1 MVARGRKT
9 AKSVKAPQRA
19 KSTRKAQST
28 RPRSRKTKSGERRAD
43 KPKSETARLKSLLR
57 DAEDRQTAT
66 AEILKVIASSPD
78 DVQPVFQAIAERSN
92 RLVNGLST
100 TVLSIV
106 HNTVHLSAFTKT
118 TPNADAELTA
128 WFPRELSALPY
139 GDHIRRGEIFR
150 LPDTEADPVL
160 RGIARARGYRS
171 IVFVP
176 LLHDGFAIGMIG
188 QTKSESGPFAENHVE
203 LLKTFA
209 DQAVIAISNVRLF
222 QEVQERTR
230 ELSAS
235 LDDLRFAQD
244 RLVQTEKLAALGR
257 LVAGV
262 AHEINTPIGTSLTV
276 ASTLESKTATFAA
289 EAARETLRRST
300 LTEFLEA
307 SREASLQLTAN
318 LNQAAGLIQSFKQVA
333 ADQNYTDPRVFDLG
347 ELTEQ
352 IAKSLRSGLRKRS
365 VTFNVTCQP
374 NLVFNSHPGPYGQ
387 VLTNLFLN
395 ATAHAFPDATSG
407 TISINVQAAGDD
419 AAEVFFSDDGC
430 GMTSDVR
437 RKAFDPF
444 FTTSRDQGNAGLG
457 LHIVH
462 SIVTTCLG
470 GTLDLDS
477 EPGKGTKI
485 KLRLPLVAPVGA
497 APDAY

>member
-1 MVARGRKT
+1 
-9 AKSVKAPQRA
+9 
-19 KSTRKAQST
+19 
-28 RPRSRKTKSGERRAD
+28 
-43 KPKSETARLKSLLR
+43 
-57 DAEDRQTAT
+57 
-66 AEILKVIASSPD
+66 
-78 DVQPVFQAIAERSN
+78 
-92 RLVNGLST
+92 
-100 TVLSIV
+100 VLSIV
-106 HNTVHLSAFTKT
+106 RNTVHLSAFTKT
-118 TPNADAELTA
+118 TPSADAELTA

-160 RGIARARGYRS
+160 RDIARSRGYRS

-222 QEVQERTR
+222 QEVQKRTR
-230 ELSAS
+230 ELSTS

-276 ASTLESKTATFAA
+276 ASTLESKRAAFAT

-307 SREASLQLTAN
+307 SREASLQL
-318 LNQAAGLIQSFKQVA
+318 VA
-333 ADQNYTDPRVFDLG
+333 TDQNYTVPRVFDLG

-352 IAKSLRSGLRKRS
+352 IAKSLRPGLRKRS

-419 AAEVFFSDDGC
+419 AAEVLFSDDGC

-497 APDAY
+497 APEAH

>member
-1 MVARGRKT
+1 
-9 AKSVKAPQRA
+9 
-19 KSTRKAQST
+19 
-28 RPRSRKTKSGERRAD
+28 
-43 KPKSETARLKSLLR
+43 
-57 DAEDRQTAT
+57 
-66 AEILKVIASSPD
+66 
-78 DVQPVFQAIAERSN
+78 
-92 RLVNGLST
+92 
-100 TVLSIV
+100 
-106 HNTVHLSAFTKT
+106 
-118 TPNADAELTA
+118 
-128 WFPRELSALPY
+128 
-139 GDHIRRGEIFR
+139 
-150 LPDTEADPVL
+150 
-160 RGIARARGYRS
+160 
-171 IVFVP
+171 
-176 LLHDGFAIGMIG
+176 MIG

-209 DQAVIAISNVRLF
+209 DQAVIAISTVRLF

-276 ASTLESKTATFAA
+276 ASTLESKTATFAT

-307 SREASLQLTAN
+307 SREASLQLMAN

-333 ADQNYTDPRVFDLG
+333 TDQNHTDARVFDLG

-352 IAKSLRSGLRKRS
+352 IAKSLRPGLRKRS

-374 NLVFNSHPGPYGQ
+374 NLVFNSHPGPYGR

-395 ATAHAFPDATSG
+395 ATTHAFPDATSG
-407 TISINVQAAGDD
+407 TISINVQAAGND

-485 KLRLPLVAPVGA
+485 KLRLPRVAPAGA